1 MPSILW
7 QRLPSDIWVR
17 ATVIRLIYC
26 LRQTIVSSREFE
38 RTPSSSFEYH
48 TSTGSVRLPCARER
62 SLFVV
67 EMIGFV
73 ILFAKSRENSTVRHI
88 STTPITMILVSALE
102 LAVVKSATFV
112 TMTTVPS
119 KYDEP

>member
-1 MPSILW
+1 
-7 QRLPSDIWVR
+7 
-17 ATVIRLIYC
+17 
-26 LRQTIVSSREFE
+26 
-38 RTPSSSFEYH
+38 
-48 TSTGSVRLPCARER
+48 
-62 SLFVV
+62 
-67 EMIGFV
+67 MIGFV

>member
-1 MPSILW
+1 M
-7 QRLPSDIWVR
+7 
-17 ATVIRLIYC
+17 IRLIYC

-38 RTPSSSFEYH
+38 KTPSSSFEYH